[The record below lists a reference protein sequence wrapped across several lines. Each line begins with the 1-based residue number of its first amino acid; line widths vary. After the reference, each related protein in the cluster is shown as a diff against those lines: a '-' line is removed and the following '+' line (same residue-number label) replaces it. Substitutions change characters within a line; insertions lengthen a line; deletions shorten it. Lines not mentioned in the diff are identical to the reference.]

1 MLDHQVIPPT
11 RAPCENAQL
20 ALQANPTCASAQASS
35 EVAFDSGSPI
45 AESDII
51 TVCTQ
56 TCRNLIS
63 DSVVMCTD
71 NIVSY
76 SAIYIYIHIYTCN
89 SYTTGMSAYIQAKHE
104 CPWYN

>member
-1 MLDHQVIPPT
+1 MFDPQAT
-11 RAPCENAQL
+11 ACENAQL
-20 ALQANPTCASAQASS
+20 ALAANPTCASAQASS

-45 AESDII
+45 AESDVI

-63 DSVVMCTD
+63 DSVVMCTK

-76 SAIYIYIHIYTCN
+76 STICIMCIDICDLCSHVIHNGAACI
-89 SYTTGMSAYIQAKHE
+89 
-104 CPWYN
+104 

>member
-1 MLDHQVIPPT
+1 MLDHQVIPS
-11 RAPCENAQL
+11 PCENAQFSL
-20 ALQANPTCASAQASS
+20 AANPTCASAQASA
-35 EVAFDSGSPI
+35 EVAFDSGSPV

-51 TVCTQ
+51 TACTQ

-76 SAIYIYIHIYTCN
+76 SAIYSICF
-89 SYTTGMSAYIQAKHE
+89 E
-104 CPWYN
+104 